1 MCNRAHRL
9 IVVSPMPSPVSA
21 ARSTTPACP
30 PHRAF
35 ASTTAPGRADGM
47 TDPTIFGHVNLSFS
61 RGRAVV
67 TLSYRK
73 MDVMLEEM
81 TRV

>member
-1 MCNRAHRL
+1 
-9 IVVSPMPSPVSA
+9 VVSPMPSPVSA

-47 TDPTIFGHVNLSFS
+47 TDPTFFWS
-61 RGRAVV
+61 RQLVILAWSGRCNTQLQENGRYVGGNDES
-67 TLSYRK
+67 L
-73 MDVMLEEM
+73 MLEQPQM
-81 TRV
+81 Q